1 VKHAAR
7 NVRRVAE
14 RQMPRAWTLDV
25 EPGVRVGQAVEP
37 IDTIGCYI
45 PGGRHALVST
55 LVMIATPASVAGVGR
70 IVAVCPRPTAEL
82 LARLGCSRD
91 RSRTKSVA
99 HKPSLRSRTEQ
110 EQCRAWKSSLARA
123 IDL

>member
-1 VKHAAR
+1 LGRPWK
-7 NVRRVAE
+7 
-14 RQMPRAWTLDV
+14 
-25 EPGVRVGQAVEP
+25 P
-37 IDTIGCYI
+37 IDTIAATFRR
-45 PGGRHALVST
+45 PAALVST

-70 IVAVCPRPTAEL
+70 IVAVCPAHRGILAA
-82 LARLGCSRD
+82 ARLLGV
-91 RSRTKSVA
+91 TKSHESVA